1 MKANEAYFPMPGHV
15 IFKIC
20 GQQSASAPL
29 SQYSLSNGE
38 VSVDASL
45 NPDINALLSL
55 NSIEGE
61 LIVPLLPADID
72 YLEKEKAVDFSNCH
86 SNLPLKSESCWP
98 MLCIE
103 AKLLSPKICTEHN
116 KRIVKMKLGN
126 RLNSTLKRKKDDL
139 DVSVDSEHVESWLA
153 WRTKTYE
160 DAQNTLYQD

>member
-20 GQQSASAPL
+20 GQKSASAPL

-72 YLEKEKAVDFSNCH
+72 YLEKRRLLILAIVTAIY
-86 SNLPLKSESCWP
+86 PLRVNHVG
-98 MLCIE
+98 LC
-103 AKLLSPKICTEHN
+103 C
-116 KRIVKMKLGN
+116 V
-126 RLNSTLKRKKDDL
+126 
-139 DVSVDSEHVESWLA
+139 
-153 WRTKTYE
+153 
-160 DAQNTLYQD
+160 